1 MDMTTL
7 LLDVHF
13 PSLILSPHMH
23 PVLKTIQEA
32 IQREAEASNQL
43 EQSLRGALGLFDR
56 THHKSMA
63 RKKATSS
70 ATYGAAESTA
80 SHGGNDKRRR
90 RKWVGGGIQEYS
102 VEIIHL

>member
-7 LLDVHF
+7 ILDVHF

-63 RKKATSS
+63 LKKASFGTH
-70 ATYGAAESTA
+70 GAAESTA